1 MKLIAQGL
9 FDAGAVQDSGDP
21 FTPAQV
27 GRALKRLSLERV
39 KKNTV
44 SNLAQHLR
52 SDDDSDREDDG
63 DDMNDGDGKS
73 SDVERADGH
82 NEEEAGAEPQDDN
95 QGSGDIDILFNGKE
109 AEIKKMFSARLG
121 PKKRNR
127 LLESLDEDSDKE
139 DVRGSGGTDG
149 GNGSLEGSRK
159 KSTKKSLGPKKRKG
173 GDSNINGGQDVPKRR
188 RKRGLFSEEQDHEL
202 QSLFEK

>member
-9 FDAGAVQDSGDP
+9 FDSGAVQDSGDL

-39 KKNTV
+39 KKKTA
-44 SNLAQHLR
+44 SSLARHLGSDHD
-52 SDDDSDREDDG
+52 SDDV
-63 DDMNDGDGKS
+63 NDEDGKS
-73 SDVERADGH
+73 SDAEMADGH
-82 NEEEAGAEPQDDN
+82 KEEAGAEHQDVN
-95 QGSGDIDILFNGKE
+95 QGRGDFGILFNGKE

-139 DVRGSGGTDG
+139 DVRGIGGIDG
-149 GNGSLEGSRK
+149 GDGSLESSRK
-159 KSTKKSLGPKKRKG
+159 KSTKKSLEPRKRKS

-188 RKRGLFSEEQDHEL
+188 RKSGLFSEEQDHEL